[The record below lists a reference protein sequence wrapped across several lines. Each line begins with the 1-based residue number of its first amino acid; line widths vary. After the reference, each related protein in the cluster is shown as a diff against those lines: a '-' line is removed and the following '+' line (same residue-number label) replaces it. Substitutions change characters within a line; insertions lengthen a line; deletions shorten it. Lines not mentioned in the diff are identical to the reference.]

1 LSLTS
6 SILLLQQINKI
17 KHSRQK
23 EKIIM
28 AVVKVSGKVSKVF
41 GASNQG
47 LSLVESYKSATGE
60 DYTRTYTV
68 WFAVA
73 HGVAEGSEVTVFG
86 QLSTKI
92 EDYEDRNGQAARK
105 VKLDINN
112 AQIAVEAPAVV
123 APVAAS
129 NAPF

>member
-1 LSLTS
+1 
-6 SILLLQQINKI
+6 
-17 KHSRQK
+17 
-23 EKIIM
+23 M

-68 WFAVA
+68 WFTTSHELVE
-73 HGVAEGSEVTVFG
+73 GVEVTVFG

-92 EDYEDRNGQAARK
+92 EDYEDRNGQPARK

-112 AQIAVEAPAVV
+112 AQIDKPA
-123 APVAAS
+123 APVAPA

>member
-1 LSLTS
+1 
-6 SILLLQQINKI
+6 
-17 KHSRQK
+17 
-23 EKIIM
+23 M

-73 HGVAEGSEVTVFG
+73 HGVAEGSEVTVYG

-92 EDYEDRNGQAARK
+92 EDYEDRNGQPARK

-112 AQIAVEAPAVV
+112 AQIDKPAAPV
-123 APVAAS
+123 APVAT
-129 NAPF
+129 NVPF

>member
-1 LSLTS
+1 
-6 SILLLQQINKI
+6 
-17 KHSRQK
+17 
-23 EKIIM
+23 M

-41 GASNQG
+41 GASSQG

-73 HGVAEGSEVTVFG
+73 HGVAEGAEVTVYG

-112 AQIAVEAPAVV
+112 AQID
-123 APVAAS
+123 APVPPVT

>member
-1 LSLTS
+1 
-6 SILLLQQINKI
+6 
-17 KHSRQK
+17 
-23 EKIIM
+23 M

-73 HGVAEGSEVTVFG
+73 HGFAEGSDVTVYG

-92 EDYEDRNGQAARK
+92 EDYEDRNGQPARK

-112 AQIAVEAPAVV
+112 AQIDAPP
-123 APVAAS
+123 APPVT

>member
-1 LSLTS
+1 
-6 SILLLQQINKI
+6 
-17 KHSRQK
+17 
-23 EKIIM
+23 M

-73 HGVAEGSEVTVFG
+73 HNVPEGADVTVFG

-92 EDYEDRNGQAARK
+92 EDYEDRNGQPARK

-112 AQIAVEAPAVV
+112 AQID
-123 APVAAS
+123 APVQPVT

>member
-1 LSLTS
+1 
-6 SILLLQQINKI
+6 
-17 KHSRQK
+17 
-23 EKIIM
+23 M

-60 DYTRTYTV
+60 DYTRTWTV

-73 HGVAEGSEVTVFG
+73 HDLAVESEVTVFG

-92 EDYEDRNGQAARK
+92 EDYEDRNGQPGRK

-112 AQIAVEAPAVV
+112 AQIDKPV
-123 APVAAS
+123 APVAS
-129 NAPF
+129 APF

>member
-1 LSLTS
+1 
-6 SILLLQQINKI
+6 
-17 KHSRQK
+17 
-23 EKIIM
+23 M

-41 GASNQG
+41 GASSQG

-60 DYTRTYTV
+60 DYTRTWTV

-73 HGVAEGSEVTVFG
+73 HNVPVDAEVTVYG

-92 EDYEDRNGQAARK
+92 EDFEDKTGKPGRK

-112 AQIAVEAPAVV
+112 AQIDVPV
-123 APVAAS
+123 APVMS
-129 NAPF
+129 APF

>member
-1 LSLTS
+1 
-6 SILLLQQINKI
+6 
-17 KHSRQK
+17 
-23 EKIIM
+23 M

-92 EDYEDRNGQAARK
+92 EDYEDRNGQPARK

>member
-1 LSLTS
+1 LSLHS
-6 SILLLQQINKI
+6 SILSTATNKTN
-17 KHSRQK
+17 KTHLEK
-23 EKIIM
+23 EKKIM

-60 DYTRTYTV
+60 DYTRTWTV

-73 HGVAEGSEVTVFG
+73 HDVPVESEVTVFG

-92 EDYEDRNGQAARK
+92 EDFEDKTGKPGRK

-112 AQIAVEAPAVV
+112 AQIDK
-123 APVAAS
+123 PVAVT

>member
-1 LSLTS
+1 VP
-6 SILLLQQINKI
+6 SIRINTIHQNNNLNGKR
-17 KHSRQK
+17 KR
-23 EKIIM
+23 M

-47 LSLVESYKSATGE
+47 LNLVESYKSASGE
-60 DYTRTYTV
+60 DYTRSYTV

-73 HGVAEGSEVTVFG
+73 HNLSEGAEVTVYG

-92 EDYEDRNGQAARK
+92 EDYEDRNGQPARK

-112 AQIAVEAPAVV
+112 AQVDAPV
-123 APVAAS
+123 APVAVS

>member
-1 LSLTS
+1 
-6 SILLLQQINKI
+6 
-17 KHSRQK
+17 
-23 EKIIM
+23 M

-73 HGVAEGSEVTVFG
+73 HNVPESAEVTVYG

-92 EDYEDRNGQAARK
+92 EDYEDRNGQPARK

-112 AQIAVEAPAVV
+112 AQIDVPP
-123 APVAAS
+123 APVT

>member
-1 LSLTS
+1 MLILPTLSHHS
-6 SILLLQQINKI
+6 NRLLGATNKTN
-17 KHSRQK
+17 KTHLVK
-23 EKIIM
+23 EKKIM

-60 DYTRTYTV
+60 DYTRTWTV
-68 WFAVA
+68 WFAVS
-73 HGVAEGSEVTVFG
+73 HDVPVESEVTVFG

-92 EDYEDRNGQAARK
+92 EDFEDKTGKPGRK

-112 AQIAVEAPAVV
+112 AQLDKPAAPAV
-123 APVAAS
+123 S
-129 NAPF
+129 APF

>member
-1 LSLTS
+1 
-6 SILLLQQINKI
+6 
-17 KHSRQK
+17 
-23 EKIIM
+23 M

-73 HGVAEGSEVTVFG
+73 HGVAEGSEVTVYG

-105 VKLDINN
+105 VKLDVNN
-112 AQIAVEAPAVV
+112 AQIDKPVPPAT
-123 APVAAS
+123 

>member
-1 LSLTS
+1 
-6 SILLLQQINKI
+6 
-17 KHSRQK
+17 
-23 EKIIM
+23 M

-73 HGVAEGSEVTVFG
+73 HNVPEGADVTVFG

-112 AQIAVEAPAVV
+112 AQID
-123 APVAAS
+123 APVPPVS

>member
-1 LSLTS
+1 
-6 SILLLQQINKI
+6 
-17 KHSRQK
+17 
-23 EKIIM
+23 M

-47 LSLVESYKSATGE
+47 MSIVESYKSATGE

-73 HGVAEGSEVTVFG
+73 HDVPVDAEVTVYG

-112 AQIAVEAPAVV
+112 AQIDKPVV
-123 APVAAS
+123 APVMS
-129 NAPF
+129 APF

>member
-1 LSLTS
+1 
-6 SILLLQQINKI
+6 
-17 KHSRQK
+17 
-23 EKIIM
+23 M
-28 AVVKVSGKVSKVF
+28 AVIKVSGKVSKVF

-60 DYTRTYTV
+60 DYTRVYTV

-73 HGVAEGSEVTVFG
+73 HNVPVEAEVTVYG

-92 EDYEDRNGQAARK
+92 EDYEDRNGQPARK

-112 AQIAVEAPAVV
+112 AQIDK
-123 APVAAS
+123 PVAVT

>member
-1 LSLTS
+1 
-6 SILLLQQINKI
+6 
-17 KHSRQK
+17 
-23 EKIIM
+23 M

-41 GASNQG
+41 GASSQG

-73 HGVAEGSEVTVFG
+73 HGVAEGSEVTVYG

-112 AQIAVEAPAVV
+112 AQIDK
-123 APVAAS
+123 PVPPVT

>member
-1 LSLTS
+1 
-6 SILLLQQINKI
+6 
-17 KHSRQK
+17 
-23 EKIIM
+23 M

-73 HGVAEGSEVTVFG
+73 HNVPEGADVTVYG

-92 EDYEDRNGQAARK
+92 EDYEDRNGQPARK

-112 AQIAVEAPAVV
+112 AQID
-123 APVAAS
+123 APVQPVLS
-129 NAPF
+129 APF

>member
-1 LSLTS
+1 
-6 SILLLQQINKI
+6 
-17 KHSRQK
+17 
-23 EKIIM
+23 M

-73 HGVAEGSEVTVFG
+73 HDVPVDAEVTVYG

-92 EDYEDRNGQAARK
+92 EDYQDRNGQAARK

-112 AQIAVEAPAVV
+112 AQIDK
-123 APVAAS
+123 PVQPVLS
-129 NAPF
+129 APF

>member
-1 LSLTS
+1 
-6 SILLLQQINKI
+6 
-17 KHSRQK
+17 
-23 EKIIM
+23 M

-41 GASNQG
+41 GANSQG

-60 DYTRTYTV
+60 DYTRIWSA

-73 HGVAEGSEVTVFG
+73 HNVPVDAEITVVG

-92 EDYEDRNGQAARK
+92 EEYQDRNGNPAKK

-112 AQIAVEAPAVV
+112 AQLDAGSPAPLV
-123 APVAAS
+123 S
-129 NAPF
+129 APF

>member
-1 LSLTS
+1 
-6 SILLLQQINKI
+6 
-17 KHSRQK
+17 
-23 EKIIM
+23 M

-47 LSLVESYKSATGE
+47 MSIVESYKSATGE

-68 WFAVA
+68 WFSVA
-73 HGVAEGSEVTVFG
+73 HDVPVDADVTVYG

-112 AQIAVEAPAVV
+112 AQIDKPVVV
-123 APVAAS
+123 APVMS
-129 NAPF
+129 APF

>member
-1 LSLTS
+1 
-6 SILLLQQINKI
+6 
-17 KHSRQK
+17 
-23 EKIIM
+23 M

-73 HGVAEGSEVTVFG
+73 HGVAEGSDVTVYG

-92 EDYEDRNGQAARK
+92 EDYEDRNGQPARK

-112 AQIAVEAPAVV
+112 AQIDKPAP
-123 APVAAS
+123 PVT

>member
-1 LSLTS
+1 
-6 SILLLQQINKI
+6 
-17 KHSRQK
+17 
-23 EKIIM
+23 M

-47 LSLVESYKSATGE
+47 LNLVESYKSATGE
-60 DYTRTYTV
+60 DYTRSYTV
-68 WFAVA
+68 WFATS
-73 HGVAEGSEVTVFG
+73 HGIAEGSEVTVFG

-92 EDYEDRNGQAARK
+92 EDYEDRNGQPARK

-112 AQIAVEAPAVV
+112 AQVDAPVAV
-123 APVAAS
+123 APVAPV

>member
-1 LSLTS
+1 
-6 SILLLQQINKI
+6 
-17 KHSRQK
+17 
-23 EKIIM
+23 M

-47 LSLVESYKSATGE
+47 LSLIESYKSATGE
-60 DYTRTYTV
+60 DYTRFYTV

-73 HGVAEGSEVTVFG
+73 HNVPEGAEVTVYG

-92 EDYEDRNGQAARK
+92 EDYEDHNGQAARK

-112 AQIAVEAPAVV
+112 AQVDVPV
-123 APVAAS
+123 APVMS
-129 NAPF
+129 APF

>member
-1 LSLTS
+1 
-6 SILLLQQINKI
+6 
-17 KHSRQK
+17 
-23 EKIIM
+23 M

-73 HGVAEGSEVTVFG
+73 HGVAEGQEVTVFG

-112 AQIAVEAPAVV
+112 AQIDK
-123 APVAAS
+123 PVPPVT

>member
-1 LSLTS
+1 
-6 SILLLQQINKI
+6 
-17 KHSRQK
+17 
-23 EKIIM
+23 M

-73 HGVAEGSEVTVFG
+73 HNVPEGADVTVFG

-92 EDYEDRNGQAARK
+92 EDYEDRNGQPARK

-112 AQIAVEAPAVV
+112 AQIDVPP
-123 APVAAS
+123 APVT

>member
-1 LSLTS
+1 
-6 SILLLQQINKI
+6 
-17 KHSRQK
+17 
-23 EKIIM
+23 M

-73 HGVAEGSEVTVFG
+73 HGVAEGSDVTLYG

-92 EDYEDRNGQAARK
+92 EDYEDRNGQPARK

-112 AQIAVEAPAVV
+112 AQIDVPP
-123 APVAAS
+123 APVT